1 MSKRASVEGQAALLA
16 RARRRRNLT
25 GYLFL
30 GPSLIALLTFL
41 VLPIF
46 LVIWLS
52 FHEWNLLGPVRF
64 VGLQNYEWMFTNP
77 TLAKSLAVTAL
88 FVLLVIPVQTALG
101 LMMALLIQRGLPGTG
116 AFQVLLV
123 IPWVSAPI
131 ALGMVWR
138 WILSYSDGILN
149 SIIGQKVP
157 WLTDP
162 TLALPAVATVAVWQ
176 GVGYVALFFF
186 AGLQNIPRSVYDAA
200 LLDGVGPLRQLWS
213 ITLPLLR
220 PTTFFVLATGII
232 SSFQVFDIAYALTPD
247 GGPRGST
254 DVIAGRIYYEAF
266 ASFSVGK
273 ASVMALA
280 LLVILVLITVAQQ
293 QYFARRT
300 TYEQ

>member
-186 AGLQNIPRSVYDAA
+186 CRAAKHSAQRLRRGAARRRRPPQTALVNHAAAASPHNVLCARNRHHLKLPGLRYRLRAHPRRRAA
-200 LLDGVGPLRQLWS
+200 RIHRCDCRAH
-213 ITLPLLR
+213 LLR
-220 PTTFFVLATGII
+220 GLRFVLCRESQRYGARAAG
-232 SSFQVFDIAYALTPD
+232 D
-247 GGPRGST
+247 PRAHHGC
-254 DVIAGRIYYEAF
+254 AA
-266 ASFSVGK
+266 A
-273 ASVMALA
+273 
-280 LLVILVLITVAQQ
+280 VLRA
-293 QYFARRT
+293 
-300 TYEQ
+300 EDNL